1 MLTSTRVCVLDI
13 PNLDAAPYYMPIEAD
28 TPFPQIRIPSGHAAV
43 HLTRYEDVKIAL
55 GDPAISRTLCN
66 VEGGPTF
73 LPGTT
78 QKELLL
84 NLDDPAHARSRATI
98 SKDFSPRGV
107 ETLRE
112 VVDATVRRG
121 IADMLEGKRA
131 PNVFA
136 SVLEDVTST
145 AVCHILGIPLQ
156 DRPMFQQWS
165 RIIQVVPPDDVAGIE
180 VAVKACYS
188 YLMEFVTGQRAAA
201 PDGFIRRYVDNRRNM
216 HEPLDDAEFVGVLL
230 GILLGGDH
238 NALSV
243 MTKCVYTLLCA
254 PSLWAHI
261 VGNPTRIPTMI
272 EELIRLIPIGKLSAF
287 PRIATREIVTSVG
300 TIPEGSVV
308 YANVFLANRDPE
320 VFPEPLTIDPER
332 INTKPHLQFGYGI
345 HSCMGPAL
353 ARLEISIVLNAL
365 VAMAPSMQLD
375 ADPDSLRWING
386 TVLRRPDELPVRFD
400 ALAGKSPH
408 SIHASQS

>member
-1 MLTSTRVCVLDI
+1 MLTRTRVCVLDI
-13 PNLDAAPYYMPIEAD
+13 PNLDAPPYYTPIEAD
-28 TPFPQIRIPSGHAAV
+28 TPYPQIRIPSGHAAA
-43 HLTRYEDVKIAL
+43 HLTRYEDVKTAL
-55 GDPAISRTLCN
+55 GDPSISRTLCN

-84 NLDDPAHARSRATI
+84 NLDNPAHARSRSTI

-107 ETLRE
+107 ETLRA
-112 VVDATVRRG
+112 VVDTTARRG
-121 IADMLEGKRA
+121 IAEMLEGKRA
-131 PNVFA
+131 SDVFA

-156 DRPMFQQWS
+156 DRPMFQAWS
-165 RIIQVVPPDDVAGIE
+165 RIIQVAPPDDIAGIE
-180 VAVKACYS
+180 VAVKASYN
-188 YLMEFVTGQRAAA
+188 YLMEFVTGHRSAA
-201 PDGFIRRYVDNRRNM
+201 PDGFIRRYVDQRATM
-216 HEPLDDAEFVGVLL
+216 SDPLNDAEFVGVLL

-254 PSLWAHI
+254 PSLWSRL
-261 VGNPTRIPTMI
+261 VDRPDDIPKMM

-287 PRIATREIVTSVG
+287 PRIATRDIVTSVG
-300 TIPEGSVV
+300 AIPAGSVV
-308 YANVFLANRDPE
+308 YANAFLANRDPE
-320 VFPEPLTIDPER
+320 VFPEPLLIDPDR
-332 INTKPHLQFGYGI
+332 VNTKPHLQFGYGI

-365 VAMAPSMQLD
+365 VSMAPSMQLD
-375 ADPDSLRWING
+375 ADPASLRWING
-386 TVLRRPDELPVRFD
+386 TVLRRPDQLPVRFD
-400 ALAGKSPH
+400 A
-408 SIHASQS
+408 